1 MQNNKKP
8 SVMFVAPSAYVL
20 SGLATWL
27 DYMEPGLGSLGWD
40 VTIGL
45 VEGPRHHRPEKYIAG
60 HVHCS
65 WYPISCKSG
74 TQEGRLRAVEK
85 AISVVNPDIVATVN
99 MPDAILGAARSRQY
113 GRPELKVAMTVHG
126 IQPDLYED
134 IGAYGDLLDR
144 VFCTNR
150 LACKLAEVMGNM
162 DAGRISHV
170 PYGVEFD
177 GPAPRSEPGECLKIA
192 YVGRLEQDQK
202 QIFDLPPI
210 IEALETIGVPY
221 ELMIAGNGPDEKQ
234 LRAEFGSRVDDGRI
248 TFLGFISPEELQRQV
263 LAEVDVLLLT
273 SSWETGPIV
282 IWEAMAS
289 GVAVV
294 SSNYIGSGLES
305 ALHDDDNALMF
316 PVGDTGQA
324 AAQLQR
330 LWCEAGLIARL
341 RQAAYRLIEERYTIA
356 VSVANWDQ
364 NLKALLEQPSLEHA
378 PHIGGQQAA
387 GRLDRLLGGSA
398 AESVR
403 TLLGST
409 GPDGGA
415 GGEWPH
421 SHGTTD
427 YWDASF
433 WAKTEQLD
441 RRSAEGAAK

>member
-1 MQNNKKP
+1 MRQNSKKP

-27 DYMEPGLGSLGWD
+27 DYMEPGLAGLGWD

-45 VEGPRHHRPEKYIAG
+45 VEGPRHHRPETYIAG
-60 HVHCS
+60 HAHRN

-85 AISVVNPDIVATVN
+85 AISVVKPDIVATVN
-99 MPDAILGAARSRQY
+99 MPDAILGAARSRDQ

-134 IGAYGDLLDR
+134 ISAYGDLLDR

-150 LACKLAEVMGNM
+150 LACKLAEVMGKM

-170 PYGVEFD
+170 PCGVEFD
-177 GPAPRSEPGECLKIA
+177 TPVARTEPDGCLKIA

-210 IEALETIGVPY
+210 VEALEATGVPY
-221 ELMIAGNGPDEKQ
+221 ELLIAGNGPDEKQ

-248 TFLGFISPEELQRQV
+248 TFLGFISPQQLQRQV

-282 IWEAMAS
+282 IWEAMAK

-305 ALHDDDNALMF
+305 ALHDNDNALMF
-316 PVGDTGQA
+316 PVGDAVQA
-324 AAQLQR
+324 AVQLQR
-330 LWCEAGLIARL
+330 LWCEPGLIARL
-341 RQAAYRLIEERYTIA
+341 RQSAYRLIEERYTIA
-356 VSVANWDQ
+356 VSVANWDRH
-364 NLKALLEQPSLEHA
+364 LKTVLEQPALASL
-378 PHIGGQQAA
+378 PRIGTQPAS
-387 GRLDRLLGGSA
+387 GRLDRLLGGSK
-398 AESVR
+398 AESLR
-403 TLLGST
+403 SLLGST

-421 SHGTTD
+421 SHGTTE
-427 YWDASF
+427 YGDALF
-433 WAKTEQLD
+433 WTKSEQLD
-441 RRSAEGAAK
+441 RRLDGTN